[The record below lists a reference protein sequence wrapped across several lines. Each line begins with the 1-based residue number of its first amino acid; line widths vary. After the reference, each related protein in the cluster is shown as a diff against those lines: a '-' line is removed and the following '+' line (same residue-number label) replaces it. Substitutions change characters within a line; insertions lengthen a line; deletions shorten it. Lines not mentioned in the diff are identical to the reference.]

1 MKGID
6 EKTDKT
12 SALEHNIKSKGEYSY
27 YYAHGKKFEK
37 PSEEKGITIQG
48 PGIITG
54 GDPILLD
61 KRVKEVEVIKEP
73 IKFLKY
79 IFYDDD
85 KNVKIK
91 IDLPESIVKDVTD
104 DCLRA
109 EFEERGV
116 NLKVMVPNTDQYVF
130 TVKKLYKKIVTKD
143 SSAKVLKGKIIITL
157 RKHNDEEEWDKL
169 NG

>member
-1 MKGID
+1 M
-6 EKTDKT
+6 
-12 SALEHNIKSKGEYSY
+12 
-27 YYAHGKKFEK
+27 
-37 PSEEKGITIQG
+37 
-48 PGIITG
+48 
-54 GDPILLD
+54 
-61 KRVKEVEVIKEP
+61 
-73 IKFLKY
+73 KY

-104 DCLRA
+104 DCLMA